1 MKFIAASFFSLQ
13 PLMQSS
19 KEKKAKEKRSHYSVI
34 DWAKRI
40 KRQLMENIIKC
51 SYPKMTGQ
59 NDRPDES
66 LTGQVHDQAGHCPL
80 TGRYFEPC
88 SRHKQIPTAKPKLF
102 CFRCKVFG
110 FAVLDL
116 PWQLWATTKCII
128 SYTAVHLK
136 MKIGVN
142 TLE

>member
-13 PLMQSS
+13 PLMRSS

-80 TGRYFEPC
+80 TGRYFEPWLRTGKAT
-88 SRHKQIPTAKPKLF
+88 SGAISSPFELKNVHNLRQTRVYWFWPPSFTLTVVI
-102 CFRCKVFG
+102 
-110 FAVLDL
+110 
-116 PWQLWATTKCII
+116 WATKLT
-128 SYTAVHLK
+128 S
-136 MKIGVN
+136 
-142 TLE
+142 